1 MQVLMWLLTRS
12 LTRLLPFLIDVCAAL
27 CILCAALPTLA
38 LSQRVLERVNITPE
52 TVRLLLVG
60 YGNGVLQSFYP
71 VLAVLAVITALL
83 AVALWRLN
91 KGQAQPQQHKQNWNF
106 RKEG

>member
-1 MQVLMWLLTRS
+1 M
-12 LTRLLPFLIDVCAAL
+12 
-27 CILCAALPTLA
+27 
-38 LSQRVLERVNITPE
+38 
-52 TVRLLLVG
+52 
-60 YGNGVLQSFYP
+60 LQSFYP

-91 KGQAQPQQHKQNWNF
+91 KGQAQPQQPKQNWNF